1 MTYQYSG
8 ILVIISQALLLGFW
22 AKLFLY
28 QFTGFAFLSIEH
40 MCQELHLTL
49 SYLILL
55 SSSFDFIFMYISI
68 LLYEIYMHHGYSVPV
83 ETKKRHQKN
92 P

>member
-1 MTYQYSG
+1 MTYQYSR
-8 ILVIISQALLLGFW
+8 ILMIISQALLLRGFW
-22 AKLFLY
+22 AKLILY

-40 MCQELHLTL
+40 ICQELHLTL

-68 LLYEIYMHHGYSVPV
+68 
-83 ETKKRHQKN
+83 
-92 P
+92 